1 MYWSVCLQEKCLP
14 NSLFQIHSHS
24 RSIQSKLIYNT

>member
-1 MYWSVCLQEKCLP
+1 MYWSVCLP